1 MDKMAEKYRERA
13 PSADIF
19 DTRQDT
25 EPDNIARLPLTGQ
38 VATTIRDMIVQDR
51 LKPGERIRE
60 RQLSKELNVSRTP
73 LREALKIL
81 AGERLVDILP
91 NRGAVV
97 ADPAPEEVRELLQ
110 VLGALEA
117 LGGHLATECATDQE
131 IAEIRALHFEMLAA
145 YSRKDRLA
153 YFKLNQKIH
162 KSIVA
167 ASRNAVLIEAHD
179 QFNARLYRV
188 RYRSNQR
195 NALWH
200 EAVHQHETI
209 IEALESRDGTLL
221 AQRLSSHLGNTWT
234 KVSAE
239 DYPDSPLENTDSVA
253 GDDSSCG

>member
-1 MDKMAEKYRERA
+1 MAEKHRERA
-13 PSADIF
+13 PSADTF

-25 EPDNIARLPLTGQ
+25 EPDNISRLPLTGQ

-117 LGGHLATECATDQE
+117 LYLETMCPEKMSLKA
-131 IAEIRALHFEMLAA
+131 ISSM
-145 YSRKDRLA
+145 RKPA
-153 YFKLNQKIH
+153 
-162 KSIVA
+162 
-167 ASRNAVLIEAHD
+167 
-179 QFNARLYRV
+179 
-188 RYRSNQR
+188 
-195 NALWH
+195 
-200 EAVHQHETI
+200 
-209 IEALESRDGTLL
+209 
-221 AQRLSSHLGNTWT
+221 
-234 KVSAE
+234 
-239 DYPDSPLENTDSVA
+239 
-253 GDDSSCG
+253 